1 MLHAIAAGPC
11 IIIIN
16 PLEHLLLE
24 VGGQKK
30 SKKDIH
36 KADIGCSIKSPL
48 HWNGSHISQ

>member
-1 MLHAIAAGPC
+1 MLAACNSSRP

-48 HWNGSHISQ
+48 HRNGSHISQ